1 MAKTRLIPALGAD
14 GAAEVHR
21 RLAERAVSAAR
32 DSGLAFDVRMAG
44 GTPAGFKDWLGGLT
58 VVDQGEGDLGARMLR
73 ALAPGPAMIVGSDI
87 PDLAP
92 EHLVEA
98 ARLLGRHEVVLGPA
112 HDGGYWL
119 IGMREPLPRLFEE
132 VEWGREG
139 VLARTLANAAKL
151 GIEPVL
157 AATLHDLDRPED
169 LVRWPALIA

>member
-1 MAKTRLIPALGAD
+1 
-14 GAAEVHR
+14 
-21 RLAERAVSAAR
+21 
-32 DSGLAFDVRMAG
+32 MAG

-112 HDGGYWL
+112 RSEEHTSEL
-119 IGMREPLPRLFEE
+119 QSLMRISYDVFCL
-132 VEWGREG
+132 
-139 VLARTLANAAKL
+139 KQKKQK
-151 GIEPVL
+151 
-157 AATLHDLDRPED
+157 
-169 LVRWPALIA
+169 